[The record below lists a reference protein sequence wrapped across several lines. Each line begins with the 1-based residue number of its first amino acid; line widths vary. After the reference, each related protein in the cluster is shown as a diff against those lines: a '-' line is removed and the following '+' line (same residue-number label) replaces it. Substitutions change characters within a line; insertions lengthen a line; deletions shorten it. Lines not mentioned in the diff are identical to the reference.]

1 MLGYLDAGSLTV
13 LTAALAGGLAG
24 VAVLVRMYW
33 HRILGMF
40 SKKHRVRADEARA
53 QLVGSA
59 DADD

>member
-24 VAVLVRMYW
+24 VAVLLRMYW
-33 HRILGMF
+33 YRILGVF